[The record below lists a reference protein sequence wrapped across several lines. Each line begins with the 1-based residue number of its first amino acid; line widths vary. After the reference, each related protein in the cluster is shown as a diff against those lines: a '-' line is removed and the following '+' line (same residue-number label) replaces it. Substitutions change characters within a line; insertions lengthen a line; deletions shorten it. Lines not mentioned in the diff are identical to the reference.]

1 MLSFF
6 GCCLL
11 TLLVSLLGG
20 LLLFLALHPPV
31 LLELTRQHQQQRRR
45 SSVGVTGLEEEE
57 VTELSF
63 VCASLGPLNTRELS
77 MEGNYTFLET
87 IL

>member
-1 MLSFF
+1 M
-6 GCCLL
+6 
-11 TLLVSLLGG
+11 
-20 LLLFLALHPPV
+20 
-31 LLELTRQHQQQRRR
+31 
-45 SSVGVTGLEEEE
+45 GVTGLEE